1 MTYGINIR
9 PYDDPLI
16 AIAEEAIEALSDLA
30 IAGPLP
36 VDIIPILK
44 YIPAWFPGA
53 EFQKKGAML
62 RTHAEKMRNG
72 TFAAARNLM
81 VFLHGHFSGL
91 FSNSLAQENGAYD
104 PSLVSEVL
112 RQTWDVL
119 LGDGLLS

>member
-30 IAGPLP
+30 IAGPLL
-36 VDIIPILK
+36 VDILPILK

-72 TFAAARNLM
+72 TFAAAGNLM
-81 VFLHGHFSGL
+81 VFTPWPFL
-91 FSNSLAQENGAYD
+91 
-104 PSLVSEVL
+104 
-112 RQTWDVL
+112 
-119 LGDGLLS
+119 